1 MGGKKD
7 KKESKRKQKTY
18 GETLSA
24 VTADMTDSQLR
35 EMALKQHIN
44 PSSSNPEAHKWNIQ
58 YGTLLKQ
65 RNSLRKKTTTKPTT
79 KNTPE
84 KVVAPATL
92 QELRD
97 YDFRYSGNV
106 DETNIQGRDMSG
118 ERQAVVS
125 EAVKSGEMR
134 DLSTAVEQKY
144 GKPYHEIIDP
154 VDKQMA
160 GDAVVDSEG
169 NILPMS
175 SASGQYSGF
184 KRKAPKGFKMPGWG
198 KRNKI

>member
-1 MGGKKD
+1 MGGKRD
-7 KKESKRKQKTY
+7 KKKEDKVKQKTY
-18 GETLSA
+18 KDTLNA
-24 VTADMTDSQLR
+24 VTADMTDGQLR
-35 EMALKQHIN
+35 KMAIAQHQYKG
-44 PSSSNPEAHKWNIQ
+44 SSKASKFNIH

-65 RNSLRKKTTTKPTT
+65 RNSLRKKTKSTKPTT
-79 KNTPE
+79 TPE

-118 ERQAVVS
+118 ERQAAVS
-125 EAVKSGEMR
+125 EAIKSGEMR

-144 GKPYHEIIDP
+144 RKPYHEIIDP

-160 GDAVVDSEG
+160 GDAMIDSEG

-184 KRKAPKGFKMPGWG
+184 KRKAPRGFKMSGWG
-198 KRNKI
+198 KKK